1 MPKYQNKYRIET
13 ARASWWDYGWN
24 GAYFITI
31 CTRDRRHYFG
41 KIQNNQL
48 VYSPVAAIAD
58 LLWQEIPHRHPYVK
72 LGEFVLMPN
81 HLHGILII
89 NRPPNVSNTAPDDNP
104 LASHIPWLDMDRLQ
118 APADLGIQM
127 LKNGDVKNGDVET
140 GHALSRRFNPGQ
152 KRFRNP
158 GKHTLSTI
166 VGGYKS
172 AVSKHARR
180 MGLEFGW
187 QLRFHDRIVRDQGEL
202 DRITRYIRN
211 NPKNWRY
218 DWFSG

>member
-1 MPKYQNKYRIET
+1 
-13 ARASWWDYGWN
+13 
-24 GAYFITI
+24 
-31 CTRDRRHYFG
+31 
-41 KIQNNQL
+41 L

-89 NRPPNVSNTAPDDNP
+89 DRPPKLSDPAPDDNP

-118 APADLGIQM
+118 APADL
-127 LKNGDVKNGDVET
+127 
-140 GHALSRRFNPGQ
+140 RFNDPIRSNPGQ